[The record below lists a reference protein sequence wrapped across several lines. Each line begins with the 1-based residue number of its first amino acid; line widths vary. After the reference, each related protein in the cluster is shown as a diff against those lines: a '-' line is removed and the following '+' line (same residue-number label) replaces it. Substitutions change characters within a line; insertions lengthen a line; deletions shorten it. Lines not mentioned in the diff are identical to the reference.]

1 MTGALIVVVH
11 PDLRSLSH
19 QVAAEVG
26 DALTDAGVSSEVADL
41 AAERFDPRFN
51 AGDRSAY
58 RRGAAVLGDVA
69 AEQKRLDRV
78 EHLILVF
85 PVYWWSMPALLK
97 GWIDR
102 VFVNGW
108 AFEQPEGGSL
118 TPKLQRLTIHLVPIA
133 GGDADGYQ
141 RHGYGTSLSTQIEHG
156 IVDFCGARRG
166 STRYLYDSETKTATV
181 LAEEAKQL
189 AHDIAQEI
197 TAANG
202 VPL

>member
-1 MTGALIVVVH
+1 MTRALIVIAH

-19 QVAAEVG
+19 SVAAEVG
-26 DALTDAGVSSEVADL
+26 DALTDGGVSSEVADL
-41 AAERFDPRFN
+41 AAEKFDPRFN

-58 RRGAAVLGDVA
+58 RRGAAVPGDVA

-78 EHLILVF
+78 QHLILVF

-108 AFEQPEGGSL
+108 AFDQPEGGPL

-133 GGDADGYQ
+133 GGDADDYQ

-166 STRYLYDSETKTATV
+166 STRYLYDSETKTATA
-181 LAEEAKQL
+181 LAEETKQL
-189 AHDIAQEI
+189 AQNIAQAI
-197 TAANG
+197 TTADRLP
-202 VPL
+202 V